1 MANSKDIRLDQIA
14 RYNRVIE
21 KQVGKAVRPF
31 HGDGYINLVNRYGT
45 EKDISE
51 HYHFNPEP
59 IFSDEILE
67 MVYEGNGLFA
77 KIIDTPAEEAVKH
90 GFTLENVKDTKIL
103 DFMNSGLD
111 ELDWE
116 ETAMTAI
123 KWARLFGGSIA
134 VMLINDGGRLEDPL
148 DWEHIKSIDDIRVYD
163 RSVIQPDYTSMFNY
177 DPQDPFRTRGS
188 RLGMPEWF
196 DVYSRYGSFRVHESR
211 CLTFRNGVLPE
222 NATNTEYQIW
232 GIPEYIRLRR
242 ALTDAEVAHGS
253 APKLLE
259 KSIQAIYKMKDLS
272 MELATEQ
279 GEDVLLRR
287 LQAIDKARGM
297 LNSIAIDADGE
308 DYHFETFQFGGI
320 NDVISASCN
329 MLSAVSYIPQ
339 AILFGQPVGGLST
352 TDDTAMENYYNYV
365 ERIQKRMVR
374 SNLRYL
380 LSVLFQAGVHTHE
393 VDEVPN
399 INITFIPLRSLSE
412 MERVA
417 LDQQK
422 ASIEQTKAATAQMYV
437 EMKVIDPTEVRKK
450 LADSDEFDIENMLD
464 EYDDDELFP
473 DPEKQDP
480 NDHGPHAPGMG
491 GQQGGVPGGGMP
503 GNGAPG
509 GEGAP
514 EVGVS
519 DEPKNVDPGTKG
531 SASTAA
537 PAATKLPQDMSD
549 KEKEQIEK
557 PVEEKENEDEESK
570 RKIGG
575 VGILCVKDGAVL
587 LGRRLTGNGFGEYCG
602 PGGHIERGETPRE
615 AAIRETKEE
624 FGIVP
629 KNLIFL
635 GYGDKEEGTGFTP
648 AVYLCTE
655 WDGEP
660 KTDEIE
666 ISSPIWVKSND
677 IDKIDN
683 YFPPCKSGI
692 DLLMKIARNELHA
705 DQNVQKIKIRT
716 DSAYDEWLEEN
727 LDKFESDDEEIAFAK
742 WKDEAGNRPRDAK
755 TVEDVEFA
763 WKLYN
768 VEKDDEW
775 ITVGGHPDRFYADA
789 ESPDS
794 WITLENGQ
802 HVPLDKSGKAVGG
815 AGGWAEGKDFSKAN
829 SQKTPG
835 KSSSRSHKS
844 AQLEIIKKSNPVND
858 DYHTWIREESDIL
871 TLSEAVDEELGGE
884 PDDLTPDFKAEDLQK
899 ALDTGKITVYSSYPI
914 GQGVF
919 VTPSRMEAE
928 SYAGGEKVYSQE
940 VDIDKIAWIDPL
952 QGQYADVDDAE
963 EAESGSETDA
973 DSAFKPHLDIDTIE
987 PGDSFEEWQRNNLHG
1002 RDNPNRIAITQLYED
1017 EGFES
1022 VHREYLSRKTQ
1033 GATKDLHLIDDYE
1046 ADEVLSEHLQPN
1058 VFHGWF
1064 MEANSEYKPRVIDAV
1079 TATPEAR
1086 NAALSIMYE
1095 NYRQL
1100 TDGDL
1105 SYKEFLNTPIKMYR
1119 GGHGQKHTDDDIFSS
1134 YSFSKSTAEK
1144 FAGRNGTVYEAEI
1157 RPIDTWGSVVTN
1169 KESEIMVPFW
1179 IAPNGNM
1186 DAVDDELSSEKTSG
1200 LFKIGILKK
1209 IFSHF
1214 VPKYA
1219 DKSEEMWY
1227 NNDGERIPE
1236 DKVEFRTS
1244 KEGKP
1249 YAIDPDSGKVSGLGP
1264 EIKNIKHEKV
1274 NVARE
1279 IKNRRLNIRTVKI
1292 DQDKHFK
1299 NSGGYIPG
1307 KSYFTIPRSEIPQL
1321 MKKLSGTGMPLMD
1334 KHGNWRQVENVDCG
1348 KVIGFT
1354 VWPDGK
1360 EQETTFADI
1369 HYSKDGYHLV
1379 PTFDRR
1385 KKG

>member
-1 MANSKDIRLDQIA
+1 MADSKDVRLDQIA

-31 HGDGYINLVNRYGT
+31 HGDGYINLFNRYGT

-59 IFSDEILE
+59 IFSDDILE

-90 GFTLENVKDTKIL
+90 GFTLENVEDTKIL

-116 ETAMTAI
+116 ETTMTAI

-211 CLTFRNGVLPE
+211 CLTFCNGVLPE

-232 GIPEYIRLRR
+232 GIPEYVRLRR

-287 LQAIDKARGM
+287 LQAIDRARGM
-297 LNSIAIDADGE
+297 MNSIAIDADGE
-308 DYHFETFQFGGI
+308 DYRFETFQFGGI

-339 AILFGQPVGGLST
+339 TILFGQPVGGLST
-352 TDDTAMENYYNYV
+352 TDDTAMETYYNYV

-399 INITFIPLRSLSE
+399 INVTFNSLWSLSE
-412 MERVA
+412 TEQVA
-417 LDQQK
+417 LEQQK

-437 EMKVIDPTEVRKK
+437 EMQVIDPTEVRKK

-491 GQQGGVPGGGMP
+491 GQQGGAPGGGMP
-503 GNGAPG
+503 GNGVPG

-557 PVEEKENEDEESK
+557 PVEEKENEDEEPK

-575 VGILCVKDGAVL
+575 VGVLCVKDGAFL

-648 AVYLCTE
+648 VVYLCTE

-666 ISSPIWVKSND
+666 MSSPVWIKSND
-677 IDKIDN
+677 VDKIDN

-775 ITVGGHPDRFYADA
+775 ITVGGHPDRFYTDA

-794 WITLENGQ
+794 WVTLENGQ

-928 SYAGGEKVYSQE
+928 SYAGSKKVYSQE

-952 QGQYADVDDAE
+952 QGQYADVGAE
-963 EAESGSETDA
+963 
-973 DSAFKPHLDIDTIE
+973 
-987 PGDSFEEWQRNNLHG
+987 
-1002 RDNPNRIAITQLYED
+1002 
-1017 EGFES
+1017 
-1022 VHREYLSRKTQ
+1022 
-1033 GATKDLHLIDDYE
+1033 
-1046 ADEVLSEHLQPN
+1046 
-1058 VFHGWF
+1058 
-1064 MEANSEYKPRVIDAV
+1064 
-1079 TATPEAR
+1079 
-1086 NAALSIMYE
+1086 
-1095 NYRQL
+1095 
-1100 TDGDL
+1100 
-1105 SYKEFLNTPIKMYR
+1105 
-1119 GGHGQKHTDDDIFSS
+1119 
-1134 YSFSKSTAEK
+1134 
-1144 FAGRNGTVYEAEI
+1144 
-1157 RPIDTWGSVVTN
+1157 
-1169 KESEIMVPFW
+1169 
-1179 IAPNGNM
+1179 NM
-1186 DAVDDELSSEKTSG
+1186 DAVDKPRKKPSG
-1200 LFKIGILKK
+1200 IFESKILKK
-1209 IFSHF
+1209 IFSYF
-1214 VPKYA
+1214 VPEYA
-1219 DKSEEMWY
+1219 DKSEEMRY

-1236 DKVEFRTS
+1236 DTVEFRTS

-1279 IKNRRLNIRTVKI
+1279 IKNRRLNTRTVKI